1 MPRGCTICGRGGT
14 SQEATASRGQ
24 QIGEA
29 RSCSG
34 GQPQKQ
40 PQISCHPSQ
49 NIPAQIGAGFLN
61 LFRTEQN
68 VFRTELD
75 GHMFFFVQPQISEQN
90 DCSHSVSE
98 QKWKSLLCSATNF
111 RTKQNVFRTEQN
123 ENTVQ
128 SF

>member
-75 GHMFFFVQPQISEQN
+75 GHMFFLYSHKFQNRMIALILFQNRNGNPSVFSHKFQNKTECVQN
-90 DCSHSVSE
+90 
-98 QKWKSLLCSATNF
+98 
-111 RTKQNVFRTEQN
+111 RTE
-123 ENTVQ
+123 
-128 SF
+128 